1 MLALLGMQLQTLGIV
16 SRDAPATEVVKVT
29 GMVSVLDWWKSGSCW
44 LPVLKWNALHCLC
57 VSKASIGNVY
67 FFFLF

>member
-29 GMVSVLDWWKSGSCW
+29 GMVSVLDW
-44 LPVLKWNALHCLC
+44 
-57 VSKASIGNVY
+57 
-67 FFFLF
+67 